1 MTTTKLMQLIDT
13 TIALDRELRE
23 KGETLKS
30 HKKLI
35 ASEAATRADEH
46 AATDGGGWSW
56 TLSGSDGALC
66 RVTMPAPSLKSDID
80 GEGKTI
86 EKVREVAGAHFAR
99 LFMQAPKY
107 KLVSGFRDSAAM
119 LLGKSAAKLIK
130 LCTTMS
136 SPKVSFETKAE
147 ET

>member
-13 TIALDRELRE
+13 TIKLDRELRE
-23 KGETLKS
+23 QAETLKS
-30 HKKLI
+30 YKKLI
-35 ASEAATRADEH
+35 ADEAATRADEH

-56 TLSGSDGALC
+56 TLSGSDGAVC

-86 EKVREVAGAHFAR
+86 EKVRAAAGAHFSR

-107 KLVSGFRDSAAM
+107 KLVPGFRDAAAT
-119 LLGKSAAKLIK
+119 LLGRSAGKLIK
-130 LCTTMS
+130 LCTTIS
-136 SPKVSFETKAE
+136 SPKVSFETKPE
-147 ET
+147 ES